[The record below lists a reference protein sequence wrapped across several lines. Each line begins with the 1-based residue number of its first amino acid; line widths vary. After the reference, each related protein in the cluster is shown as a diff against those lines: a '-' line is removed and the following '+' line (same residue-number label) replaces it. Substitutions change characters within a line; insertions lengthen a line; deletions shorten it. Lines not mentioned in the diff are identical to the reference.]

1 MENER
6 FVWIAAIVLIGTL
19 FLAYIIVGTDVF
31 AQDTISEAGATNIVN
46 NFINNTT
53 SIYPTE
59 AKNFQV
65 GTPKKVKQ
73 NGIMVWLVPV
83 TYIGTNKAIS
93 SKFNG
98 NLVIPTQG
106 TKDAKGQLNII
117 VKLPDNSTVS
127 ITTTKDGHM
136 VVIAITTPIL
146 PTSTTNQQTNQ
157 QSTSKQSTSNQN
169 TNNKQNTN
177 QQNGNGYVS
186 PDPWI
191 DQNGNYH
198 AHGSPV
204 G

>member
-117 VKLPDNSTVS
+117 VKLPDNFGVDSDQTDEP
-127 ITTTKDGHM
+127 KD
-136 VVIAITTPIL
+136 L
-146 PTSTTNQQTNQ
+146 PF
-157 QSTSKQSTSNQN
+157 
-169 TNNKQNTN
+169 
-177 QQNGNGYVS
+177 
-186 PDPWI
+186 
-191 DQNGNYH
+191 
-198 AHGSPV
+198 
-204 G
+204 